1 MRRSRKTRDV
11 WLAGVD
17 GCRGGWI
24 AALARFR
31 GRGRRAAE
39 LRFYLCRAWEEVL
52 ALPEHPAAMAVDIP
66 IGLLDRPRPGGRACD
81 RAARG
86 LLGPRASSVFTPP
99 TRAAL
104 AAKSYRAAIRRNGA
118 GLSRQAFNILPKI
131 REVDRSMSPARQRV
145 VREAH
150 PELAFLRLAGRPL
163 RHGKRS
169 REGRRERER
178 LLRSRFGGEGIAPRR
193 VRVRLGAAA
202 VAPDDVLDAC
212 ALCLT
217 AWRIRRGCAR
227 RLSPGRP
234 ERDRKGLRMGIWY

>member
-31 GRGRRAAE
+31 GRGRRASE

-81 RAARG
+81 
-86 LLGPRASSVFTPP
+86 
-99 TRAAL
+99 RAAL

-150 PELAFLRLAGRPL
+150 PELAFLRLAGCPL

-178 LLRSRFGGEGIAPRR
+178 LLRSRFGGKGIAPRQ
-193 VRVRLGAAA
+193 VRARLGAAA

-217 AWRIRRGCAR
+217 AWRIRGGCAR

-234 ERDRKGLRMGIWY
+234 ERDRKGLRMEIWY